1 MERATKAE
9 ILAALSHALDLVEGQ
24 PKGHAVR
31 TCLLASRIAEEM
43 ALSDCDRDSL
53 YFAALLKDSGC
64 SSNSSRI
71 HKIFGGD
78 EMLVKQGVK
87 TVDWSS
93 PLESIKYAIG
103 ATERGNGV
111 VSKLRRMLG
120 NLGPPAKVMDEVT
133 LARCTQGAAIARKLR
148 FEEAVAQAVEHLDE
162 HWDGRGSPRHLR
174 GSEIPLLARI
184 LGLAQT
190 LEVFFTTFGL
200 TAAMDMLNRRE
211 GTWFDPETVHAAR
224 SLSDDHGFWE
234 LLRAHAEESV
244 QHLPIGAAS
253 AKADETDID
262 QICVAFAMIVDAKS
276 SFTAAHSS
284 RVTEVAVELGMLF
297 GFDQDRLRTL
307 RRAALLHDIG
317 KLGVPNS
324 ILEKPG
330 RLDGD
335 EYLRVQQHPRH
346 SFEILKPIRAFHRV
360 ADIASAHHERLDG
373 KGYWRGLT
381 ASELDLDMR
390 ILAVADV
397 FDALSAER
405 PYREA
410 LPLPEVFAIMD
421 REAGTGLD
429 ASCVDA
435 LRARKWQDSEMQRA
449 A

>member
-64 SSNSSRI
+64 SSNSARI

-211 GTWFDPETVHAAR
+211 GTWFDPETVQAAR
-224 SLSDDHGFWE
+224 SLSDDDGFWE
-234 LLRAHAEESV
+234 LLRAHA
-244 QHLPIGAAS
+244 
-253 AKADETDID
+253 
-262 QICVAFAMIVDAKS
+262 
-276 SFTAAHSS
+276 
-284 RVTEVAVELGMLF
+284 
-297 GFDQDRLRTL
+297 
-307 RRAALLHDIG
+307 
-317 KLGVPNS
+317 
-324 ILEKPG
+324 
-330 RLDGD
+330 
-335 EYLRVQQHPRH
+335 
-346 SFEILKPIRAFHRV
+346 
-360 ADIASAHHERLDG
+360 
-373 KGYWRGLT
+373 
-381 ASELDLDMR
+381 
-390 ILAVADV
+390 
-397 FDALSAER
+397 
-405 PYREA
+405 
-410 LPLPEVFAIMD
+410 
-421 REAGTGLD
+421 
-429 ASCVDA
+429 
-435 LRARKWQDSEMQRA
+435 
-449 A
+449 

>member
-24 PKGHAVR
+24 PEGHAVR

-43 ALSDCDRDSL
+43 ALSDQDRDSL

-64 SSNSSRI
+64 SSNSARI

-133 LARCTQGAAIARKLR
+133 LARCTQGAAIARQLG
-148 FEEAVAQAVEHLDE
+148 FDEAVAQAVEHLDE

-174 GSEIPLLARI
+174 GDEIPVLARI

-200 TAAMDMLNRRE
+200 TAAMDMLDRRE
-211 GTWFDPETVHAAR
+211 GTWFDPVTASAAR
-224 SLSDDHGFWE
+224 SLAGDRGFWE

-253 AKADETDID
+253 AVADETDID

-284 RVTEVAVELGMLF
+284 RVTDVAVELGMLF
-297 GFDQDRLRTL
+297 EFDHERLRTL

-330 RLDGD
+330 RLDAGEFD
-335 EYLRVQQHPRH
+335 RVQQHPRH
-346 SFEILKPIRAFHRV
+346 SFEILKPIRAFDRV
-360 ADIASAHHERLDG
+360 ADIAAAHHERLDG
-373 KGYWRGLT
+373 SGYWRGLT

-429 ASCVDA
+429 AACVDA
-435 LRARKWQDSEMQRA
+435 LRARKMKGIAMPQA

>member
-1 MERATKAE
+1 
-9 ILAALSHALDLVEGQ
+9 
-24 PKGHAVR
+24 
-31 TCLLASRIAEEM
+31 
-43 ALSDCDRDSL
+43 
-53 YFAALLKDSGC
+53 
-64 SSNSSRI
+64 
-71 HKIFGGD
+71 
-78 EMLVKQGVK
+78 
-87 TVDWSS
+87 
-93 PLESIKYAIG
+93 
-103 ATERGNGV
+103 
-111 VSKLRRMLG
+111 
-120 NLGPPAKVMDEVT
+120 
-133 LARCTQGAAIARKLR
+133 
-148 FEEAVAQAVEHLDE
+148 
-162 HWDGRGSPRHLR
+162 
-174 GSEIPLLARI
+174 
-184 LGLAQT
+184 
-190 LEVFFTTFGL
+190 
-200 TAAMDMLNRRE
+200 
-211 GTWFDPETVHAAR
+211 
-224 SLSDDHGFWE
+224 
-234 LLRAHAEESV
+234 
-244 QHLPIGAAS
+244 
-253 AKADETDID
+253 
-262 QICVAFAMIVDAKS
+262 MIVDAKS